1 MWENVALC
9 YSFSHFRQVKSGI
22 RCENTRYVRYVRYT
36 RFVLQD
42 GSILVQDPI
51 SMVNYFLSTPIT
63 IFPDGLL
70 NYKEPAEKLWDLSL
84 RRIEDQHKI
93 YKKHY

>member
-9 YSFSHFRQVKSGI
+9 YGFSHFRQVKSDI
-22 RCENTRYVRYVRYT
+22 RCENTHYVRYVRYT
-36 RFVLQD
+36 LVLVLHHHLVLQD

-70 NYKEPAEKLWDLSL
+70 IYKEPAAETVWDLS
-84 RRIEDQHKI
+84 
-93 YKKHY
+93 